1 MTEKK
6 PSYIG
11 HRKRVRD
18 RYLQEGLDSFTDVQ
32 VLELLLF
39 FAKPYVDTK
48 PLAQEL
54 LDRYGSLAAVLNA
67 PVYDLQTITGI
78 GEHLAV
84 YLHIFPDILR
94 RYQLSKMEK
103 KPLLQTAEQIGEYAL
118 ALFAPHKYE
127 AFYLL
132 CLDASYHLLAAELV
146 AEGSLSEVAVYPR
159 VLMERALVHRAKTVV
174 LLHNH
179 PSEELRPSSYDLD
192 LTRSIVNLM
201 QGVAIN
207 VLDHLIVGSD
217 RWFSFRESGL
227 FWHTQSGLQKS
238 SLQLAEGEED
248 PAAIFYIKEG

>member
-1 MTEKK
+1 
-6 PSYIG
+6 
-11 HRKRVRD
+11 
-18 RYLQEGLDSFTDVQ
+18 
-32 VLELLLF
+32 LL
-39 FAKPYVDTK
+39 
-48 PLAQEL
+48 
-54 LDRYGSLAAVLNA
+54 S
-67 PVYDLQTITGI
+67 
-78 GEHLAV
+78 
-84 YLHIFPDILR
+84 
-94 RYQLSKMEK
+94 
-103 KPLLQTAEQIGEYAL
+103 
-118 ALFAPHKYE
+118 
-127 AFYLL
+127 
-132 CLDASYHLLAAELV
+132 AELI